1 MRIICDHC
9 GNPIAGRVQRI
20 PGNLNFHP
28 DCLAEAVEG
37 TRQEANGASWE
48 NQQRSASG
56 HVDTDSRQY

>member
-37 TRQEANGASWE
+37 SKQELNGGSWE
-48 NQQRSASG
+48 NQQCSVSSR
-56 HVDTDSRQY
+56 VDNESR